1 MIENNIIHLIER
13 EIGTSN
19 LEIQNLGG
27 MTNSN
32 YLVSTIL
39 EEKYVVRIPGRMT
52 HSMISRNNEKLNSL
66 LMSKE
71 GFNVE
76 TLYFNENTG
85 IKITKFLENSITL
98 NHHNINN
105 KNHLEVIA
113 KKLYKLHNS
122 KLIFNNEFNTH
133 STFNSYLNLLKKPNN
148 FYKFN
153 KNIEE
158 ICYFFDKVCFYL
170 DKKYERT
177 SPCHNDLVPENILI
191 RRNTAFFIDW
201 EYSGM
206 NHPLFDISAFF
217 LESNLSQENQKFFL
231 QVYDDKIDLYKTIK
245 DISYFQFSQDVLWFL
260 WTIIKQENNEFFD
273 NYAENRINRA
283 YEFLKTIRREL

>member
-1 MIENNIIHLIER
+1 MIKNSTLNLIKK
-13 EIGTSN
+13 EIGTSD
-19 LEIQNLGG
+19 LDIQNLGG

-32 YLVSTIL
+32 YLISTIL
-39 EEKYVVRIPGRMT
+39 EEKYVVRIPGEMT
-52 HSMISRNNEKLNSL
+52 HSMISRKNEKLNSL
-66 LMSKE
+66 LMSE
-71 GFNVE
+71 HRFNVD
-76 TLYFNENTG
+76 TTYFNENTG
-85 IKITKFLENSITL
+85 IKITKFLENSISL

-105 KNHLEVIA
+105 KNYLEIIA

-122 KLIFNNEFNTH
+122 KLNFNNEFDTS
-133 STFNSYLNLLKKPNN
+133 STFNNYLKLLKDPNN

-158 ICYFFDKVCFYL
+158 ICHFFDKVCSYL

-191 RRNTAFFIDW
+191 RKNTPFFIDW

-231 QVYDDKIDLYKTIK
+231 QVYDEKIVLHKTQK
-245 DISYFQFSQDVLWFL
+245 DILYFQFSQDVLWFL
-260 WTIIKQENNEFFD
+260 WTIIKQENNEFFN
-273 NYAENRINRA
+273 NYAANRINRA
-283 YEFLKTIRREL
+283 YEFLKTIKREL